1 MVQTTQKF
9 DATEMFNT
17 IEHYETY
24 YKGKRSEKQKYIMCR
39 AIKLFVEDNEL
50 ENPNQ
55 YLLYLIAD
63 KALNVSEYKTESAL
77 TSTIQE
83 ELQKDIHIFKTLNK

>member
-1 MVQTTQKF
+1 MAQTTTQF
-9 DATEMFNT
+9 DSNKMWET

-24 YKGKRSEKQKYIMCR
+24 YKGKRSQKQKYIMCR
-39 AIKLFVEDNEL
+39 AIKFFVEDNGL

-63 KALNVSEYKTESAL
+63 KALNVSQYKTESAL
-77 TSTIQE
+77 TSTIQK
-83 ELQKDIHIFKTLNK
+83 ELQKDIHIFQTSNK

>member
-1 MVQTTQKF
+1 MNNQTTQF
-9 DATEMFNT
+9 NSTQMFET
-17 IEHYETY
+17 IEHYDKY
-24 YKGKRSEKQKYIMCR
+24 YKGKRSERQRSIMCR
-39 AIKLFVEDNEL
+39 AIKYFVEDNGL

-83 ELQKDIHIFKTLNK
+83 ELQKDISLFN

>member
-1 MVQTTQKF
+1 MNSQTTTQF
-9 DATEMFNT
+9 NSTQMFET
-17 IEHYETY
+17 IEHYEQY
-24 YKGKRSEKQKYIMCR
+24 YKGKRSEKQKYIMAR
-39 AIKLFVEDNEL
+39 AIKYFVEDNGL

-63 KALNVSEYKTESAL
+63 KALNVSQYKSESAL

-83 ELQKDIHIFKTLNK
+83 ELQKDISLFN